1 MAKET
6 MGKYGRNNF
15 TSDMDG
21 DDIVIRIDSK
31 GIAFNKDETPKIAG
45 SINQGTKDK
54 TERVLDLVGTSG
66 GFDRVGG
73 CKVSVNVTR
82 E

>member
-21 DDIVIRIDSK
+21 DDIVIK
-31 GIAFNKDETPKIAG
+31 ANPAA
-45 SINQGTKDK
+45 
-54 TERVLDLVGTSG
+54 
-66 GFDRVGG
+66 
-73 CKVSVNVTR
+73 VTVAA
-82 E
+82 